1 MSQIKSVTLTL
12 KQLLKQHKLTYRDVA
27 AHLDLSEANVKRVF
41 ASNNFSLTRLEQI
54 CQLLNISLTDLFS
67 LTEKQQSQLSQLNL
81 EQEQQLV
88 DDPKLLLVAVCIRDG
103 WQFDEIIEQYDIDQF
118 EAIRLMAKL
127 DKLKIIQLLPNNH
140 YKSLIAQDFRW
151 QKNGPL
157 ERFMENEVMTKFMA
171 NKFDNIDASRF
182 YLRGRYSQTS
192 IDYIKKKLEQL
203 TKEAAQLNIEDADLA
218 LDKRKHMGILF
229 AMRPWEPSLFEQ
241 FRRAKSQLSSI
252 N

>member
-1 MSQIKSVTLTL
+1 MTLTL

-27 AHLDLSEANVKRVF
+27 EHLNLSEANVKRVF
-41 ASNNFSLTRLEQI
+41 ASHNFSLARLEQI
-54 CQLLNISLTDLFS
+54 CQLVNIGLTDLFS

-103 WQFDEIIEQYDIDQF
+103 WQFDEIIEQYEIDEF

-151 QKNGPL
+151 QKK
-157 ERFMENEVMTKFMA
+157 RAFRA
-171 NKFDNIDASRF
+171 F
-182 YLRGRYSQTS
+182 YG
-192 IDYIKKKLEQL
+192 
-203 TKEAAQLNIEDADLA
+203 
-218 LDKRKHMGILF
+218 KRSNDQIYGKQI
-229 AMRPWEPSLFEQ
+229 
-241 FRRAKSQLSSI
+241 
-252 N
+252 

>member
-88 DDPKLLLVAVCIRDG
+88 DDPKL
-103 WQFDEIIEQYDIDQF
+103 IDD
-118 EAIRLMAKL
+118 A
-127 DKLKIIQLLPNNH
+127 
-140 YKSLIAQDFRW
+140 
-151 QKNGPL
+151 NG
-157 ERFMENEVMTKFMA
+157 
-171 NKFDNIDASRF
+171 
-182 YLRGRYSQTS
+182 
-192 IDYIKKKLEQL
+192 
-203 TKEAAQLNIEDADLA
+203 
-218 LDKRKHMGILF
+218 
-229 AMRPWEPSLFEQ
+229 
-241 FRRAKSQLSSI
+241 
-252 N
+252 

>member
-1 MSQIKSVTLTL
+1 MSQIKSVTNTL
-12 KQLLKQHKLTYRDVA
+12 KQLLKQQKLTYKDVA
-27 AHLDLSEANVKRVF
+27 SHLDLSEANVKRVF
-41 ASNNFSLTRLEQI
+41 ASNNFSLNRLEQI
-54 CQLLNISLTDLFS
+54 CQLLNISLSDLFS
-67 LTEKQQSQLSQLNL
+67 LTEKQQIQLSELNL

-88 DDPKLLLVAVCIRDG
+88 EDPKLLLVAVCIRDG
-103 WQFDEIIEQYDIDQF
+103 WRFNEIIEQYEIDEL

-151 QKNGPL
+151 RKNGPL

-171 NKFDNIDASRF
+171 NKFDNEDAMRF

-192 IDYIKKKLEQL
+192 IDYIKKKLTQL
-203 TKEAAQLNIEDADLA
+203 TKEAAELNIDDANLP
-218 LDKRKHMGILF
+218 LERRQHMGILF

-241 FRRAKSQLSSI
+241 FRRKKENERSTF
-252 N
+252 